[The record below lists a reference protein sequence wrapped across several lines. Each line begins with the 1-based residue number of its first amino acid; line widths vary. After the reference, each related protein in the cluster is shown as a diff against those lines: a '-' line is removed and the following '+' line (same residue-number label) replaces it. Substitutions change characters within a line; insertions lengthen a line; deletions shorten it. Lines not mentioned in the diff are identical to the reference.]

1 MAAITL
7 GGTPT
12 TTNGNLPEVGS
23 QLPDFDLTDKD
34 MNSVNLN
41 DFKGKKIVLNIFP
54 SVDTGVCSKSVRD
67 FNEQASAHPEVAVLC
82 ISRDLPFAQSRLC
95 GNENLESV
103 ITLSDFKTGQFGRDY
118 GVEIQSGAFA
128 ALNARAVVVADQ
140 QHKVRYTELVPE
152 IGQAPNIEAALKA
165 LG

>member
-1 MAAITL
+1 
-7 GGTPT
+7 
-12 TTNGNLPEVGS
+12 
-23 QLPDFDLTDKD
+23 
-34 MNSVNLN
+34 
-41 DFKGKKIVLNIFP
+41 
-54 SVDTGVCSKSVRD
+54 
-67 FNEQASAHPEVAVLC
+67 
-82 ISRDLPFAQSRLC
+82 LC

>member
-34 MNSVNLN
+34 MNSVNLD

-95 GNENLESV
+95 SNENLESV